1 MKKSLLLLA
10 IATLLSLS
18 SFAQWSI
25 GGSVGVAYNHPF
37 LHHIKYDY
45 YHYTGHFGP
54 MIDFATDYQYNDWWS
69 IAGGLSFQQKGY
81 GLFTKGRYSTI
92 RCNDL
97 YLSPRIMAEF
107 SFAKRKNGAFFV
119 DAGVYGSY
127 WCGSY
132 RSYLASGGSNFY
144 NVIEFFDNY
153 DFKNSIGNRWEFGLI
168 GGLGYKW
175 HLGTKWTCFAVARYE
190 FALTKQYKEF
200 EALDFLSRNSAIV
213 MQFGLMGK
221 LKN

>member
-45 YHYTGHFGP
+45 YHYTGCFGP
-54 MIDFATDYQYNDWWS
+54 TIDFATDYQCNDRWS
-69 IAGGLSFQQKGY
+69 ITGGLSFQQKGY
-81 GLFTKGRYSTI
+81 RLYTKSYYSTT

-97 YLSPRIMAEF
+97 YLSSRIMVDY
-107 SFAKRKNGAFFV
+107 SFAKRNNGEFFV
-119 DAGVYGSY
+119 DAGAFGAY
-127 WCGSY
+127 WCDSY
-132 RSYLASGGSNFY
+132 RSYRVFSGFHRY
-144 NVIEFFDNY
+144 KVVEFFDNY

-200 EALDFLSRNSAIV
+200 EALDFLSRNNAIV
-213 MQFGLMGK
+213 MQFGLLGK